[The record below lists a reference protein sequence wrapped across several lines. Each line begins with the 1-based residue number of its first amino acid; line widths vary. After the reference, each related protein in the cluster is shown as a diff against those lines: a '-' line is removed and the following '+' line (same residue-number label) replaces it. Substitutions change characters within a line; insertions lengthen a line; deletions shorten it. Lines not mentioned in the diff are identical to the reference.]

1 MDPLILAIKS
11 IVYGGFVLGGA
22 YFVHKMLTARI
33 VEPVGRSYRLQL
45 LTLGVSLA
53 TILIL
58 LVVLP
63 FNDTLRGQLLSLT
76 GILLSAVIA
85 LSSTTFVGNVM
96 AGAMLRSIKCCSPG
110 DYVHVGDYFG
120 RISEMD
126 LLHVEVQTEDR
137 DLVTLPN
144 LYTVTNPMKVL
155 RSSGT
160 IISAELSL
168 GYDVSHKTVE
178 TNLLLAAEAAGLE
191 QPFVHIKQLGD
202 YSIVYRINGLL
213 KDLNV
218 LLSTRSR
225 LRAKVIEQL
234 HGAGIEI
241 VSPTFMNQ
249 RQYKPDVTFIPIKEF
264 GDEQDLEERA
274 SDSVVF
280 DKGAKAESLKEV
292 KDRHMKIV
300 EEIRELETLKKA
312 TEDETLKRGF
322 QERIE
327 NLGAQA
333 LRWQQVVTK
342 REEILHNE
350 D

>member
-1 MDPLILAIKS
+1 MDALIVLLKGF
-11 IVYGGFVLGGA
+11 VYGGIVIGVA
-22 YFVHKMLTARI
+22 YFVHKTLTGRMI
-33 VEPVGRSYRLQL
+33 EPAGRNYRVQL
-45 LTLGVSLA
+45 LRLGIALS
-53 TILIL
+53 TIIVL

-110 DYVHVGDYFG
+110 DYVHIGEFFG

-144 LYTVTNPMKVL
+144 LYTVTNPMRVL
-155 RSSGT
+155 RPSGT
-160 IISAELSL
+160 LVSAELSL
-168 GYDVSHKTVE
+168 GYDVDRKDVE
-178 TNLLLAAEAAGLE
+178 RNLIKAAEDTGLE
-191 QPFVHIKQLGD
+191 KPFVHIKGLGD
-202 YSIVYRINGLL
+202 FSVVYRISGVL
-213 KDLNV
+213 KDLSI

-225 LRAKVIEQL
+225 LRAKVMDQL

-249 RQYKPDVTFIPIKEF
+249 RQYRTERTFMPAKVYGRQVE
-264 GDEQDLEERA
+264 LEERA

-280 DKGAKAESLKEV
+280 DKAAKAESLKEV
-292 KDRHMKIV
+292 KDRYAKIMND
-300 EEIRELETLKKA
+300 IRDLESAKKA
-312 TEDETLKRGF
+312 AEKEVVI
-322 QERIE
+322 QELQGRIDK
-327 NLGAQA
+327 LTAQA
-333 LRWQQVVTK
+333 QRWQSVIAK
-342 REEILHNE
+342 REENLQKDE
-350 D
+350 